1 MLSPA
6 IPRRCGQQLL
16 DSESTRIRTGFF
28 ANERDNRHHKNV
40 AGPTPRNAEC
50 ETHFIRTV
58 PDCSCFIWNITR
70 LSD

>member
-40 AGPTPRNAEC
+40 AAQHPATPNVNS
-50 ETHFIRTV
+50 FYSN
-58 PDCSCFIWNITR
+58 CSG
-70 LSD
+70 LQLLYLEHYSPK

>member
-50 ETHFIRTV
+50 ELILFELFRIAAALFGT
-58 PDCSCFIWNITR
+58 
-70 LSD
+70 LLA